1 MEKRKTLWIMLCL
14 IFVVMLPGCADDTK
28 EESMEETKIVSEEEI
43 IETELAEKESSEVKK
58 DEDTVE
64 KSEQEAETTEEKKIN
79 YTHFEDLSLAVEQVG
94 FSFRAIEGTEDAYF
108 SSFSITERQDEDEEG
123 NKVGDP
129 YPTVVLQYREKA
141 NKLPAFMVTIY
152 PVQGEIEPP
161 ATYVSTEEIEGI
173 SVSLTDY
180 ILILVTSDYELTDE
194 DWEFVNSGKGS
205 FSSGGGIDGEESHH
219 RSMYWEENGIFYK
232 LASWI
237 PDMPEEELQE
247 IVRAILMAEFR

>member
-1 MEKRKTLWIMLCL
+1 MKKKKQLWSAFCL
-14 IFVVMLPGCADDTK
+14 ILVFMFSGCADDVT
-28 EESMEETKIVSEEEI
+28 EESKEETKIVEEKL
-43 IETELAEKESSEVKK
+43 TEEESSEARK
-58 DEDTVE
+58 DEDMVG

-79 YTHFEDLSLAVEQVG
+79 YTHFEDLSLAAEQVG

-108 SSFSITERQDEDEEG
+108 SSFSITEGQDEDEEG

-129 YPTVVLQYREKA
+129 YPVVTLQYREKA
-141 NKLPAFMVTIY
+141 NKFEAFTVTIY

-161 ATYVSTEEIEGI
+161 PTYVSTEEIEGI
-173 SVSLTDY
+173 PVTLTDY
-180 ILILVTSDYELTDE
+180 IIINHRTTYELTDE